1 MKRILIVED
10 ETAIREFEAINL
22 KRVGYNVVE
31 AGSGEEALDIYDN
44 DFEGFDIAL
53 LDISMP
59 GIDGFT
65 LCKELRQRSETL
77 GIIMLTARTQ
87 EMDKISGLMMGAD
100 DYITKP
106 FSPTELLA
114 RVDSLYR
121 RVEMHSKKPAAVTV
135 TSDISLGDFTLN
147 LRRRTLLKN
156 GKNIMPVVVGGA
168 AKTPLPKDLEA
179 FSNRNFISFDQTAPI
194 EEFVT
199 RLELGFSEE
208 TKENR
213 EYNTLMQELRDISD
227 EQDNDFNIKVR
238 KLIMKHDE
246 ETVEKKLLPLIKAMK
261 EPDLCFTAYYA
272 AFTFYRRLG
281 YVYKIH
287 DLVDHFNEQFKDY
300 RFNNIILS
308 QHYSTLFQLEGH
320 KPEDLRKAI
329 EYARIALEKIPENSG
344 VMQNYADLITKGF
357 EMGVMGKRKD
367 KEQLAYAIG
376 RIENALKINPGYPK
390 YHCTLGRLLSF
401 KNRFDEA
408 IMAIEKAISLE
419 NMETKDSFIRIVEYN
434 KYIFDIKLRKVQSR
448 VQNGFFFTGAM
459 LGILAVLWILGRVL

>member
-1 MKRILIVED
+1 MPVKTQSKDIFISYRREDGSLYAHILAQSLAEKGYSVFYDRRALVVGSVFPQELTCAVED
-10 ETAIREFEAINL
+10 CHDFIAIVSPMYLAAEKDGALRIEQ
-22 KRVGYNVVE
+22 
-31 AGSGEEALDIYDN
+31 EEDWVR
-44 DFEGFDIAL
+44 
-53 LDISMP
+53 
-59 GIDGFT
+59 
-65 LCKELRQRSETL
+65 KE
-77 GIIMLTARTQ
+77 
-87 EMDKISGLMMGAD
+87 
-100 DYITKP
+100 
-106 FSPTELLA
+106 
-114 RVDSLYR
+114 
-121 RVEMHSKKPAAVTV
+121 
-135 TSDISLGDFTLN
+135 ISLA
-147 LRRRTLLKN
+147 LKN